1 MKKKGFVSHR
11 YNFPF
16 GKYSQFRP
24 FSFRPQPRESWN
36 GEWRMPTSPH
46 LFTFPPIPS
55 HAFARVSKEKPGH
68 EIFNGHSTTHVLS
81 MARSKRRNS
90 AISTRNIA
98 LPIFHLPFPL
108 KIITSSIVKFVKN
121 FFRSSEE
128 AVISSRRVL
137 LGFFQRYST
146 SATGSCQVS
155 FVLSLNIFL

>member
-1 MKKKGFVSHR
+1 MKKKKGFVSHR

-108 KIITSSIVKFVKN
+108 KIITSSIVKFVKI
-121 FFRSSEE
+121 FSS
-128 AVISSRRVL
+128 AHPRKL
-137 LGFFQRYST
+137 
-146 SATGSCQVS
+146 
-155 FVLSLNIFL
+155 